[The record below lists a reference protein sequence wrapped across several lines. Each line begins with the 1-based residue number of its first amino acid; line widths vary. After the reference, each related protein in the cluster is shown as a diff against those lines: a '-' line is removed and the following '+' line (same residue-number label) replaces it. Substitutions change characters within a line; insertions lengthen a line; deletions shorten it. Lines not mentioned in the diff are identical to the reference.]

1 MTRAQILVERIE
13 QVIASLDPMTR
24 EAFLMLRLE
33 NLSYARIAHELGIS
47 VAEVE
52 QQIARAISEI
62 DRGMTALEQ
71 ADRD

>member
-47 VAEVE
+47 VTEVE
-52 QQIARAISEI
+52 QHIARAISEI
-62 DRGMTALEQ
+62 DRGMTELEQ
-71 ADRD
+71 ADRH